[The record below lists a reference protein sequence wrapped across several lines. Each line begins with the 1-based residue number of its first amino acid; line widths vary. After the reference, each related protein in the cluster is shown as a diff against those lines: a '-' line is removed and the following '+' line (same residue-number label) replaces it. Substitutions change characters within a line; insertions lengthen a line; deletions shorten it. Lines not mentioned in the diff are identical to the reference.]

1 MTPRSQNYSRIQVQ
15 TIAYNSHY
23 GITYQYLRFGMMDI
37 LRHTEAN
44 HRYIMLYMYTMILI
58 TLESALK
65 QVQIYEDWPHHL
77 LLKTCYRTSA
87 NLSDGSVCSQPAY
100 RFMFIHGCMYP
111 RKFHID
117 RISVQKYLPYR
128 FQGHFQ
134 HAVIKI

>member
-1 MTPRSQNYSRIQVQ
+1 VQ

-23 GITYQYLRFGMMDI
+23 GITYQYLRIGMMDI

-44 HRYIMLYMYTMILI
+44 HRYIMLYMYTMIPI

-65 QVQIYEDWPHHL
+65 QVQVYEDWPHHL

-100 RFMFIHGCMYP
+100 RFMFIHGCIHANSTLIELVF
-111 RKFHID
+111 RNICLIGSRD
-117 RISVQKYLPYR
+117 ISNMQ
-128 FQGHFQ
+128 
-134 HAVIKI
+134 